1 MKPAFQR
8 KRIWVDPPFQGRL
21 LLRLAFY
28 LIAYIVVSWHLG
40 FLFEAA
46 RDLAAGQGVK
56 TFAHLYVESLLRQV
70 PQMYAFVLLA
80 PALLYDLLK
89 FSHRVAG
96 PLFRCRKVMQEMATG
111 AVVPEFKPRKHDL
124 MGELFAAFNALIRM
138 HNARAGSTESEAGK
152 GPEEEGK
159 PLAPSARRDASGER
173 PKVSV

>member
-1 MKPAFQR
+1 MKPGFTR

-46 RDLAAGQGVK
+46 RDLAVGQGVT
-56 TFAHLYVESLLRQV
+56 TFANLYVESLLRQV

-96 PLFRCRKVMQEMATG
+96 PLFRCRKVMQEMASG
-111 AVVPEFKPRKHDL
+111 AAVPEFKPRKHDL
-124 MGELFAAFNALIRM
+124 MGELFAAFNALIRV
-138 HNARAGSTESEAGK
+138 HNARLGAAEGGAAN
-152 GPEEEGK
+152 GPVEEVQAV
-159 PLAPSARRDASGER
+159 APSARRDASGER
-173 PKVSV
+173 PKVTV